1 MDGGVLKYWFTSDLH
16 FFHKNIL
23 KYSPDTRPSET
34 LEKMHQDMIN
44 KWNSLVQ
51 DGDQVYFLG
60 DLSFA
65 GANKTIELVTQL
77 KGNIH
82 VILGNHDKVI
92 TKNNKLKKVFASVQ
106 DYKFIRINGQA
117 VAMCHFPII
126 EWENM
131 HYGSFHLFGHAHQAY
146 KTIGGK
152 SMNVGIDTRDD
163 YGLYSW
169 DEVCEF
175 MADKPV
181 LRRAEF
187 NNVRQVE
194 K

>member
-1 MDGGVLKYWFTSDLH
+1 MSINYWFSADSH

-23 KYSPDTRPSET
+23 KYSPDTRHSAT
-34 LEKMHQDMIN
+34 LEDMHRDIIQ
-44 KWNSLVQ
+44 KWNSQVQ
-51 DGDQVYFLG
+51 KGDRVYILG
-60 DLSFA
+60 DFCF
-65 GANKTIELVTQL
+65 GGVKKWIEILEQLNFKPDLVT
-77 KGNIH
+77 
-82 VILGNHDKVI
+82 GNHDGAAKSGEIMKHFNSINQYVF
-92 TKNNKLKKVFASVQ
+92 KK
-106 DYKFIRINGQA
+106 IEGQA
-117 VAMCHFPII
+117 VAMFHFPII

-152 SMNVGIDTRDD
+152 SMNVGVDTRDD

-169 DEVCEF
+169 EEVCEF
-175 MADKPV
+175 MVDKPV
-181 LRRAEF
+181 LKRAEF

>member
-1 MDGGVLKYWFTSDLH
+1 MNYWFTSDLH

-23 KYSPDTRPSET
+23 KYSPDTRPSAT
-34 LEKMHQDMIN
+34 LEDMHRDIIN

-51 DGDQVYFLG
+51 DGDQVYLLG
-60 DLSFA
+60 DVSFSGGKNTA
-65 GANKTIELVTQL
+65 SVLEQL
-77 KGNIH
+77 NGDIH
-82 VILGNHDKVI
+82 LIYGNHDKI
-92 TKNNKLKKVFASVQ
+92 IRERRQLQKFFTSTQ
-106 DYKFIRINGQA
+106 DYLFTKINGQA
-117 VAMCHFPII
+117 VAMMHFPII

-187 NNVRQVE
+187 NNVRQIE